1 MRAWEAHA
9 LAVTAVAFA
18 SSKGS
23 GLLVTGGADGLVKA
37 WDARTGACRA
47 RCLAN
52 HSSSVVALAV
62 VDDGKVFSAAK
73 DGCLRLAHL

>member
-1 MRAWEAHA
+1 MAMNR
-9 LAVTAVAFA
+9 
-18 SSKGS
+18 
-23 GLLVTGGADGLVKA
+23 VKA